1 MKILFSCLQNKGGNL
16 EMLLSGRALS
26 LLHILY
32 NPSGEDPHKRPVTP
46 RPSKKENFDKN
57 QC

>member
-1 MKILFSCLQNKGGNL
+1 
-16 EMLLSGRALS
+16 MLLSGRALS

-46 RPSKKENFDKN
+46 RPLKKENFDKN